1 MTFRDIIEG
10 MHGNDA
16 SIRGGALAGADG
28 LVVEEWQVSPQRH
41 DLPALCA
48 EMGQFFKESGRIAGE
63 NGLGSATEVFVAG
76 ELGMV
81 LVRRVTED
89 YLLLLVADPG
99 AVAGRCRFHL
109 RQGARRA
116 KEML

>member
-10 MHGNDA
+10 MHRNDA

-28 LVVEEWQVSPQRH
+28 LVVEEWQVSPHPH
-41 DLPALCA
+41 DLPTLCA

-63 NGLGSATEVFVAG
+63 NGLGRATEVFVAG
-76 ELGMV
+76 EQGMV

-89 YLLLLVADPG
+89 YLLLLVADPD

>member
-10 MHGNDA
+10 MHRNDA

>member
-10 MHGNDA
+10 MHRNDA

-48 EMGQFFKESGRIAGE
+48 AMGQFLKESGRIAGE

>member
-1 MTFRDIIEG
+1 MTFRDLIEG

-89 YLLLLVADPG
+89 YLLLLVAAPD

>member
-10 MHGNDA
+10 MHRNDA
-16 SIRGGALAGADG
+16 SIRGGALVGADG

-63 NGLGSATEVFVAG
+63 NGMGSATEVFVAG